1 MADKMK
7 TNRRT
12 IQQQIQVAII
22 AISILSMLILG
33 VSIFALTT
41 NNIVEN
47 YQQDFY
53 YSLQTSDNIVE
64 LQLDSIIEEMRNLLL
79 KDSYM
84 NALSQAGEEPGSYF
98 SSKETRTLEKSVNEL
113 TLQQASVQE
122 VLSVSLNG
130 KLYIHSKK
138 SDLSQYTSFYKDG
151 EILKQ
156 AWIKEARDADGKEII
171 LGSNALTGKND
182 TLSIVK
188 YLRGSREDSGVG
200 YLIVNVSKNIFKM
213 AFENRGNYK
222 TNCFMVIDE
231 NTDDPLIYF
240 QGDDSYKEEIYKAY
254 VSALSVTSQ
263 TPYIFSARESFV
275 NGWTLV
281 SGIKASELNAQK
293 VNVGILIGVMIL
305 LLFGIGMFVAHMIAM
320 KIYMPLK
327 KLERTMQSVEEGTR
341 NITEEFDDSE
351 IGLLGQKFKE
361 MVNNN
366 LVLRERLLYAKIRQR
381 EQELHLLQEQINPH
395 FLYNALDALYC
406 MAIVH
411 EEDEI
416 ATMVAALSDNFKLS
430 LNKGSNLIMVKDEI
444 QHIRSYI
451 TIQNMRYKD
460 RFHLK
465 IQVDEDLMEKKIL
478 KLLLTPFVEN
488 AVYHG
493 LETKMGDG
501 NIWITG
507 QVNENRIIF
516 TIIDDGVGIDDMS
529 KLDKGFYEKWK
540 QYEHDFNFPLFNNI
554 EEMKTKEE
562 VDEYVYLILQ
572 RIFEKISV
580 RKIGSS
586 HRVITHILDYINQNY
601 SQDFGLNEMAEM
613 VHMNHA
619 YLSILFKDEVG
630 ISFVRYLTQ
639 IRMAHAKELLLKGAK
654 VQEVSEAVGYN
665 NYRYFCN
672 IFKKEEGVTP
682 MQFKG
687 GVRKSKEN

>member
-416 ATMVAALSDNFKLS
+416 
-430 LNKGSNLIMVKDEI
+430 

-529 KLDKGFYEKWK
+529 KLDKGYGI
-540 QYEHDFNFPLFNNI
+540 NNVRERI
-554 EEMKTKEE
+554 KLYYGENSE
-562 VDEYVYLILQ
+562 VTITSEPGKGTRVKIILA
-572 RIFEKISV
+572 E
-580 RKIGSS
+580 
-586 HRVITHILDYINQNY
+586 
-601 SQDFGLNEMAEM
+601 NEMR
-613 VHMNHA
+613 
-619 YLSILFKDEVG
+619 I
-630 ISFVRYLTQ
+630 
-639 IRMAHAKELLLKGAK
+639 
-654 VQEVSEAVGYN
+654 
-665 NYRYFCN
+665 
-672 IFKKEEGVTP
+672 
-682 MQFKG
+682 
-687 GVRKSKEN
+687 